1 MTIWS
6 ETKISTRQPGD
17 NQEATRQKKGAESG
31 WNILL
36 TCHENDTK
44 PNLKPTTI
52 NYVYLI
58 NLMHYFNKLCC
69 TTVECILL
77 QKDSILEK
85 QQWPIC
91 VEDVIGLWRLLK
103 AKSCIS
109 ITKWDWCALH
119 IWDAYHIFKIIAY
132 SCHCPVSYFIVIIIV
147 LSAFSSRKQI
157 MVYLHF
163 RLWSVQKVKFLLL
176 VWCL

>member
-77 QKDSILEK
+77 QKDWVLEK

-132 SCHCPVSYFIVIIIV
+132 SCHCPVSYFIVML
-147 LSAFSSRKQI
+147 LSLFCLLSLLENK
-157 MVYLHF
+157 
-163 RLWSVQKVKFLLL
+163 LWFICILGSDLYKKFNF
-176 VWCL
+176 CY